1 MWKAFFA
8 SSFLWKLCERGASQ
22 ILTIIVQIVLARLL
36 APEDF
41 GALAIMVVFTN
52 IANVFIQKGFVSSL
66 IRKKDASDDDYN
78 TAFVVSEAERSFFG
92 LQYC

>member
-1 MWKAFFA
+1 M
-8 SSFLWKLCERGASQ
+8 
-22 ILTIIVQIVLARLL
+22 QIVLARLL

-41 GALAIMVVFTN
+41 GAFAIMVVFTN
-52 IANVFIQKGFVSSL
+52 IANVFIQKGFASSL
-66 IRKKDASDDDYN
+66 IRKKDAPDDDYN